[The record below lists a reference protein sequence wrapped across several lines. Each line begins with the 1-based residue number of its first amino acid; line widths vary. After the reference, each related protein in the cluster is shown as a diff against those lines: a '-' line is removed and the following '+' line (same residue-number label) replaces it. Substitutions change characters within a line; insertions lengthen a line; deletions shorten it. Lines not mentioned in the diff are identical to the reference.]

1 MGVYAM
7 LERTLRFILQRR
19 TGRGGDVSSTERAEV
34 WLSALQESRRGE
46 AENVV
51 YRHHCTVILQA
62 NRKGIISDVLYE
74 ERRGRLPHQYQC

>member
-1 MGVYAM
+1 MQCWSERCASYCNEGPGGVATCQA
-7 LERTLRFILQRR
+7 LRERKSGSQLFRNVGVAKQ
-19 TGRGGDVSSTERAEV
+19 
-34 WLSALQESRRGE
+34 
-46 AENVV
+46 ENVV